1 MRELLLDIWT
11 IVNTGLWSIS
21 SQPCEL
27 GPEWKEG
34 SVSEAG
40 AESDLGRGT
49 PIPQPTRRESHTEPK
64 GGGVRVARSSI
75 HVAKFTETLAFGH
88 CASRWEPVKTHD
100 SSEGVKPHSFA
111 MWQGKPPPGDA
122 ITRQGEKPQ
131 RSKHT
136 VSRTANFVSVWQK
149 NKPWFSLVCKSC
161 WNAEN
166 RPLYI
171 PPPEGSVKKS
181 LQFQFKKKTNNSE
194 HRARP
199 GRGASLQTARHELSK
214 NRMEADWWLSLTTR
228 SIS

>member
-1 MRELLLDIWT
+1 MAGGCCIGQWSRPLGDDRMGSSSLTGPSIPQPT
-11 IVNTGLWSIS
+11 IFGDGTSAWVWVARLTPRARLIS

-100 SSEGVKPHSFA
+100 SSEGVKPHSFP
-111 MWQGKPPPGDA
+111 M
-122 ITRQGEKPQ
+122 
-131 RSKHT
+131 
-136 VSRTANFVSVWQK
+136 
-149 NKPWFSLVCKSC
+149 
-161 WNAEN
+161 
-166 RPLYI
+166 
-171 PPPEGSVKKS
+171 
-181 LQFQFKKKTNNSE
+181 
-194 HRARP
+194 
-199 GRGASLQTARHELSK
+199 
-214 NRMEADWWLSLTTR
+214 
-228 SIS
+228 